1 MQNQEIRIMGGYPEY
16 HTEENQ
22 DKHDYPDYYV
32 TCNQDRSEKADR
44 LWGQPSAF
52 RLLKIR
58 L

>member
-1 MQNQEIRIMGGYPEY
+1 MGGYPEY

-22 DKHDYPDYYV
+22 DKHDYPDCYV